1 MARPSTPKLPVNKT
15 LMSEVLQRVSNA
27 KTKNEKVRILQEY
40 KSEALTKILLC
51 NFAQSVSFVFPP
63 GATPYTEQER
73 PKGIGHSLMFK
84 EHRMI
89 EKFIKKTVRGVTYFG
104 CSKQPRPNIQ
114 QIKKEQLWI
123 QLLEELHPEEAA
135 VMDLV
140 KDKKLTDRYK
150 ITKQNVIDAFPELR
164 LQDEPDARPQARAAA
179 PTEEPKRPEAAE
191 SKATTAKPKRR
202 SRRTGSRTAVKSK
215 PVSE

>member
-1 MARPSTPKLPVNKT
+1 MARPSTPKLPVSKT
-15 LMSEVLQRVSNA
+15 LLSEVLQRVSNA
-27 KTKNEKVRILQEY
+27 KTKNEKVKILQEY

-63 GATPYTEQER
+63 GATPYTEQDR
-73 PKGIGHSLMFK
+73 PKGIGHSVMFK

-123 QLLEELHPEEAA
+123 QLLEELHPEEAS

-140 KDKKLTDRYK
+140 KDKKLTSRYK
-150 ITKQNVIDAFPELR
+150 ITKQNVIEAFPELR
-164 LQDEPDARPQARAAA
+164 LQDEPDAKPQPRAAA
-179 PTEEPKRPEAAE
+179 PVKETERTETPETE
-191 SKATTAKPKRR
+191 TAPSKPKRS
-202 SRRTGSRTAVKSK
+202 SRRTGSRTAVKSRS
-215 PVSE
+215 VSE